1 VSGLAQAFRQLV
13 EALDRRG
20 IPYLVS
26 GSIASG
32 IHGIYRASLGVHLVA
47 GLPPAQAQ
55 VAEFVRELGGDFYA
69 DPEAMQDALR
79 AERSFNLIH
88 FATSYKFDIFPLL
101 RDPYQQMQFSR
112 RVVREI
118 VLETQTL
125 IVPVATAE
133 DTLLMK
139 LVWFRSGGEVSER
152 QWNDV
157 RGIVAVQGGSLDR
170 EYLIRWAAHLKV
182 SDLLEE
188 ALRAS

>member
-32 IHGIYRASLGVHLVA
+32 IHGIYRASLDVDLVA
-47 GLPPAQAQ
+47 GLQPAQ

-112 RVVREI
+112 RAVREI

-139 LVWFRSGGEVSER
+139 LVRFRSGGEVSER